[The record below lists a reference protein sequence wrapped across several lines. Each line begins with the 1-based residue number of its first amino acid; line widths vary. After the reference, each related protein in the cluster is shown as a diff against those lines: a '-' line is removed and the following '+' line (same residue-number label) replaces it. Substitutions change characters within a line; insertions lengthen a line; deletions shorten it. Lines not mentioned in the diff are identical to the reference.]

1 MKYSKWLRNILPLFL
16 IFGLLLNACDTQE
29 DQTQSGSAG
38 NELTGE
44 ESVPVRGGSMNIA
57 MQDDPKVM
65 NPLYATDRVTLTV
78 NQSLY
83 APLFYMDNGKKT
95 YALAESAY
103 ASKDYKI
110 YFIKLK
116 EGLTWHDGKA
126 ITANDIVFTVNQIID
141 ETQDSPFRSQY
152 VFDGQPVKVIKIDEL
167 TVKFVLPEAAP
178 SFEGALIYLYPIP
191 KHIYQGEKDI
201 AHSSKND
208 HPIGSGPFKF
218 KEYSPGEHLTLERF
232 EDYYDGAAYLD
243 TISYLM
249 DTGTAEQALH
259 EGAVQMSLIDTQDYE
274 TLDESGQYNLV
285 TYADGRLEYM
295 VFNMNI
301 PEMTKKEVRE
311 AIAYALDKEEMIRI
325 SYLSSKFADPASSIF
340 TPDTLY
346 HTSEVRTYD
355 YNPEKS
361 KELLKQADIQDLKIR
376 LAYVASSN
384 KQMNQALYIQQKL
397 KTVGIEV
404 ELKPLEAAVYEKRR
418 LDKNDT
424 DFELS
429 LAGYIMGSDPAGYES
444 IYTSEGVYNDSHAEN
459 KDLDTL
465 WERASA
471 EVDPAARQK
480 LYVQIQ
486 QKIAKELQV
495 WPIAY
500 TKSVIA
506 VSEGYGGLE
515 DAIPQPIVLFRDLS
529 KIYLIES
536 IS

>member
-1 MKYSKWLRNILPLFL
+1 MKYSKWFRNMLPLLL
-16 IFGLLLNACDTQE
+16 ILGLLLNACDTQE
-29 DQTQSGSAG
+29 EQSRAESAG

-44 ESVPVRGGSMNIA
+44 VSSPVKGGSINIA
-57 MQDDPKVM
+57 VQDDPKVM
-65 NPLYATDRVTLTV
+65 NPIYATDRITLTV

-83 APLFYMDNGKKT
+83 APLFYMDSGKKT

-103 ASKDYKI
+103 ASKDYKT

-126 ITANDIVFTVNQIID
+126 ITADDIVFTIHQIID
-141 ETQDSPFRSQY
+141 NTQNSPFRSQY
-152 VFDGQPVKVIKIDEL
+152 VFDGQPVKAIKLDEL
-167 TVKFVLPEAAP
+167 TVKLVLPEADP
-178 SFEGALIYLYPIP
+178 SFESSLTYFYPIP
-191 KHIYQGEKDI
+191 KHIYQGEKNI
-201 AHSSKND
+201 ANSSKND
-208 HPIGSGPFKF
+208 HPIGSGPFKY

-232 EDYYDGAAYLD
+232 EDYYGGAAYLD
-243 TISYLM
+243 TISYQIM
-249 DTGTAEQALH
+249 DSNAADQALH
-259 EGAVQMSLIDTQDYE
+259 EGTVQMSLIDIQDYE
-274 TLDESGQYNLV
+274 TLNESGQYNLV

-295 VFNMNI
+295 VFNMNT
-301 PEMTKKEVRE
+301 PEMAKKEVRE

-325 SYLSSKFADPASSIF
+325 SYLSSRFAEPASSIF

-346 HTSEVRTYD
+346 HTSEVRSYKYD
-355 YNPEKS
+355 PEKS
-361 KELLKQADIQDLKIR
+361 KKLLEQAGVSNLKIR
-376 LAYVASSN
+376 LAYVKSSQT
-384 KQMNQALYIQQKL
+384 QMNQALYIQQKL

-404 ELKPLEAAVYEKRR
+404 ELKPMEAAVYEKRR
-418 LDKNDT
+418 LDKDNT

-429 LAGYIMGSDPAGYES
+429 LAGYILGSDPAGYES
-444 IYTSEGVYNDSHAEN
+444 VFMSDGIYNDSHAEN
-459 KDLDTL
+459 QELDTL

-471 EVDPAARQK
+471 EVDSAARQK

-495 WPIAY
+495 LPIAY

-529 KIYLIES
+529 KIYLIK
-536 IS
+536 